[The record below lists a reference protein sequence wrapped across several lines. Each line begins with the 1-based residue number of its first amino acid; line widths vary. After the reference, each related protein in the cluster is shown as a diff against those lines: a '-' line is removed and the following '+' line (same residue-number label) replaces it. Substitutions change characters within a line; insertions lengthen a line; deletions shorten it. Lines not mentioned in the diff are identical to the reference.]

1 MSRAKA
7 HNSRRYQPVTSR
19 IDAEEAV
26 AGPDLG
32 LVLAYWL
39 WWSSRTEV
47 CLRSRGL
54 YRQRWSTS
62 QLTRLRTLDE
72 PVHSTGTVGGTVVE
86 EPRHDRRRQSGH
98 HEQGASMSDVPA
110 VNHNPE
116 ESRYEITVDGQ
127 LAGFSQYLDT
137 EIEGTAQ
144 RILFHTEVG
153 KAFGGARCEPH
164 SGGIPIRDHPRR
176 AARRLLAVPR
186 HRDRGDRAADP
197 VPHRGRQGVRR
208 ARPGLGPDPRGDRP
222 GRVGG
227 QAGGA
232 DVLLRPE
239 VGRDPRRPRRPHRRR
254 HPRAQGAPLSRALPA
269 GTATNSG

>member
-1 MSRAKA
+1 MSRSKA
-7 HNSRRYQPVTSR
+7 HNSRRYHPVTSR
-19 IDAEEAV
+19 IDAEEPV

-116 ESRYEITVDGQ
+116 ESRYEITVDEQ
-127 LAGFSQYLDT
+127 LAGFSQYQ
-137 EIEGTAQ
+137 IG
-144 RILFHTEVG
+144 
-153 KAFGGARCEPH
+153 
-164 SGGIPIRDHPRR
+164 R
-176 AARRLLAVPR
+176 ASCREDVWHLA
-186 HRDRGDRAADP
+186 A
-197 VPHRGRQGVRR
+197 
-208 ARPGLGPDPRGDRP
+208 
-222 GRVGG
+222 
-227 QAGGA
+227 
-232 DVLLRPE
+232 
-239 VGRDPRRPRRPHRRR
+239 
-254 HPRAQGAPLSRALPA
+254 
-269 GTATNSG
+269 